1 MSDNATLLGSY
12 HLLSCLLME
21 WQHRFHHHI
30 LALCTFFQDFHL
42 KKKTKTKAVFFLIN
56 LVLEL
61 VVSLSAATKIVGYC
75 AIIETCCCYTNDW
88 GRAKK
93 R

>member
-1 MSDNATLLGSY
+1 MQLSSY

-42 KKKTKTKAVFFLIN
+42 KKKTKDKSWIVWIFLLIN

-61 VVSLSAATKIVGYC
+61 VVSLQKLWVMVQSLKHVAAIQMTG
-75 AIIETCCCYTNDW
+75 
-88 GRAKK
+88 GGK
-93 R
+93 RKGE